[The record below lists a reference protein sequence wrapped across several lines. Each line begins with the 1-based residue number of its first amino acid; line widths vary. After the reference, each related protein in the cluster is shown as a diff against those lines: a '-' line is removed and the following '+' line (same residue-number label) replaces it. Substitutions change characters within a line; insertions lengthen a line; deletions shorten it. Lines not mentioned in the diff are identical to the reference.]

1 MVASKIAKKL
11 TAKASKKIGQSSI
24 AQRAG
29 LGAGAVALGEELE
42 DNPYIAAAEGA
53 ALGFAVA
60 GPIGAV
66 AGGAMGWFL
75 ADDIRI
81 TPSDMVAIPSYQY
94 ASMLAGIPPTFQIF
108 IKEGEMISP
117 VRPTDTMESEAIMA
131 GLTEQVVKKPR
142 KLSKWNRYLKVNKN
156 KIKYKSGK
164 KKGQLNL
171 EAMGRAYRK
180 EQKEKKKK

>member
-1 MVASKIAKKL
+1 MVAGKIAKKL
-11 TAKASKKIGQSSI
+11 AVKGLKRASKSKTV
-24 AQRAG
+24 RKAG
-29 LGAGAVALGEELE
+29 LGAGAAAGAELLE

-53 ALGFAVA
+53 AIGFAVA
-60 GPIGAV
+60 GPIGAI

-75 ADDIRI
+75 NDEVRI
-81 TPSDMVAIPSYQY
+81 TPLDMVAIPSYQY

-108 IKEGEMISP
+108 IKEGEMITP
-117 VRPTDTMESEAIMA
+117 IQPTDTMVGEEILES
-131 GLTEQVVKKPR
+131 LTEQVQKKPR

-180 EQKEKKKK
+180 EQKEKKK